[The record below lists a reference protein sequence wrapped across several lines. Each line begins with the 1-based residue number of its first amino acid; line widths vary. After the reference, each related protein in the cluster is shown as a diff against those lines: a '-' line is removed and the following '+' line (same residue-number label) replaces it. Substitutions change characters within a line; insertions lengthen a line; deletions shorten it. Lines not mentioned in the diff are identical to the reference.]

1 MKNKI
6 STSIVI
12 SIILCSFLTAFIVGT
27 ISIFKST
34 EIIKIGAE
42 GELLNLASSRASEY
56 SVQTSKAENTVKEL
70 SLIVNQN
77 IDLSQVKNND
87 YMLAY
92 EDKVKSI
99 LGGMGSNNKL
109 IVGLYVNFNPKL
121 TGGDKPYDVA
131 YNYDSKENNNVT
143 KKKTAY
149 IDSNSYSMKD
159 YREDN
164 EDMAWYYDAIR
175 AGKGIWTDPYIDS
188 ISKENMIS
196 YTMPIYKSNQLIGV
210 VGLDISFQSLKN
222 IILSTR
228 AYNTGNA
235 FLLNSDYNFIVDK
248 KLSSKYNLRTME
260 KSKYKYITENMKNN
274 KSGIVYGDFEGNKC
288 VISYYKMNNGQIIC
302 IKVSEAEIFK
312 SLKSLTYI
320 IIAIV
325 ILMILM
331 SVIIA
336 LYIGKKISIPIE
348 KATTF
353 IERLSELELNYNDQE
368 LRQVILNKNEIGIMG
383 KSLIVMRDKLK
394 RVVEK
399 ISDNSNDVLKL
410 SNNISSSADKTTAS
424 IAVISKTIEDFT
436 KGTMNQAYEV
446 ENGTKKLEKLSDGV
460 EILKDTV
467 MSLQDKSLEMKNVQ
481 SYGINSINKLSKV
494 LKENEQK
501 SGSVFTKIEELSKKS
516 KSIGNIIETISSISE
531 QTNLLALNASI
542 EAARAGESGRGFS
555 VVADE
560 IRQLAESSN
569 SAAKEIRKIIEE
581 FQDDVDSSQNDM
593 KSAKVAVDN
602 AAGTMDES
610 IRAFNSIGDSV
621 SSTLENINIL
631 VSNIKSVAEN
641 KDETLKSIEEISSII
656 EEYASSSEEISANV
670 NEEETAVKG
679 ISDTLN
685 DLNKLSV
692 ELNSIVQTFKIG

>member
-6 STSIVI
+6 STRIMISIV
-12 SIILCSFLTAFIVGT
+12 LCSFLTVLVVGS
-27 ISIFKST
+27 ISIFKSSQ
-34 EIIKIGAE
+34 IIKSEVE
-42 GELLNLASSRASEY
+42 GELVNLASSRANEY
-56 SVQTSKAENTVKEL
+56 SVETSKAENTVKEL
-70 SLIVNQN
+70 SLIINQN
-77 IDLSQVKNND
+77 IDLSQVKNNT
-87 YMLAY
+87 YMLDY
-92 EDKVKSI
+92 ENKVKSI

-109 IVGLYVNFNPKL
+109 IVGLYMNFNPKL
-121 TGGDKPYDVA
+121 TSGDKPYDVA
-131 YNYDSKENNNVT
+131 YNYDSKEDNNTT

-164 EDMAWYYDAIR
+164 EDMAWYYDAIK

-222 IILSTR
+222 IILSTKV
-228 AYNTGNA
+228 YNTGNA

-248 KLSSKYNLRTME
+248 KLSSKYNLRTMK
-260 KSKYKYITENMKNN
+260 KSKYKYITESMKNN

-288 VISYYKMNNGQIIC
+288 VISYYKMNNGQIMC
-302 IKVSEAEIFK
+302 VKVSEAEIFK
-312 SLKSLTYI
+312 SLKGLIYI

-336 LYIGKKISIPIE
+336 LYIGKKISRPIE

-353 IERLSELELNYNDQE
+353 IRKLSELELNYNEQE
-368 LRQVILNKNEIGIMG
+368 LREVVLNKNEIGIMG

-394 RVVEK
+394 GVVEK
-399 ISDNSNDVLKL
+399 INDNSNGVLKL
-410 SNNISSSADKTTAS
+410 SNDISSSAGKTSTAVT
-424 IAVISKTIEDFT
+424 VISKTIEDFT
-436 KGTMNQAYEV
+436 KGTMDQAYEV
-446 ENGTKKLEKLSDGV
+446 ENGTKKLEKLSDEV

-467 MSLQDKSLEMKNVQ
+467 MNLQNKSLEMKNAQ
-481 SYGINSINKLSKV
+481 SYGVNSINKLSKA
-494 LKENEQK
+494 LKENKQK
-501 SGSVFTKIEELSKKS
+501 SGSAVTKVEKLSEKS

-581 FQDDVDSSQNDM
+581 FQDYVDSSRSDM
-593 KSAKVAVDN
+593 ESVEVSVDN
-602 AAGTMDES
+602 AAGTMNES

-670 NEEETAVKG
+670 NEEETAMRG

-692 ELNSIVQTFKIG
+692 ELTSIVQSFKIN